1 MKVSI
6 IIPVYKVSDYIE
18 RCILSVMNQTYQD
31 IECLIVNDYT
41 PDDSMIKCQKLL
53 DSYHGPIRFVSLN
66 HEKNRGVSA
75 SRNTG
80 TEAASGEFIYY
91 LDSDDDITPECIAC
105 LLEVAESDSKIEM
118 VQGNYMICDGNDI
131 CPYYSGDCPPPIIG
145 NMMVRKSAHT
155 MRGMNG
161 NAPWNKLIRRKF
173 LVDNHIK
180 FREGIIFEDFL
191 WMYYMK
197 KYLTNIRVLS
207 KTTYNYYVRPNSIM
221 TSTKKRASMENH
233 FLVYHEMLD
242 NLSMGMERIEMED
255 YVGVF
260 ASHYLVYA
268 KDYPVFNDLYDMYLK
283 SAKRYGAC
291 KVYFILSMA
300 KAMNKMNIGIDTFDK
315 VIAIRY
321 KFISLLRSFLKWNK
335 C

>member
-6 IIPVYKVSDYIE
+6 IIPVYNVSDYIE
-18 RCILSVMNQTYQD
+18 RCILSVMNQTYKD
-31 IECLIVNDYT
+31 IECLIVNDCT
-41 PDDSMIKCQKLL
+41 PDDSMVKCQELL
-53 DSYHGPIRFVSLN
+53 DSYQGPIRFVTLN
-66 HEKNRGVSA
+66 HERNRGLSA

-80 TEAASGEFIYY
+80 TEAASGEYIYY
-91 LDSDDDITPECIAC
+91 LDSDDDITSDCIAC

-118 VQGNYMICDGNDI
+118 VQGNYMVCDGNNI
-131 CPYYSGDCPPPIIG
+131 CPYYSGECPPPITG
-145 NMMVRKSAHT
+145 NMKVRKSAHT
-155 MRGMNG
+155 MRGMNH
-161 NAPWNKLIRRKF
+161 AAWNKLIRRKF

-221 TSTKKRASMENH
+221 TSTKKRVSMENH

-260 ASHYLVYA
+260 SSHYLVYA
-268 KDYPVFNDLYDMYLK
+268 KEYPVFNDLHDMYLK
-283 SAKRYGAC
+283 LAKRYGAW
-291 KVYFILSMA
+291 KVYFILSIA
-300 KAMNKMNIGIDTFDK
+300 KAMNKMNIGIDTLDNIF
-315 VIAIRY
+315 AIRW
-321 KFISLLRSFLKWNK
+321 KIIKALRSLLNK
-335 C
+335 KE